1 MEFEPVIGLEVHSEL
16 STDSKIFCGC
26 STKFGAEPNTQM
38 CPVCMGLPGVLPVLN
53 KKALE
58 YSVRIA
64 LALNCQITEF
74 TGFDRKNYYYPDLPK
89 NYQISQ
95 QYNCLGR
102 NGYVKINVNGVE
114 KKIGIN
120 NVHLEED
127 AGKLLHPEIPGA
139 DYSLVDLNRTGVPL
153 IEIVSEPDMRGLD
166 EMMAYM
172 VTLKNLLQYIEVSD
186 CKMQEGSLRFEI
198 NVSIRPKGSKELGK
212 KVEIKNLNSMK
223 IAMKSAE
230 YEINRQSKILAKG
243 SEVEQETRLWDDEK
257 FVTKAMRSKEESK
270 DYRYFPEPD
279 LVTIHITKEWQEEI
293 RRNLPELQLAKK
305 ERFAQQYQIPEYDAE
320 VITQNKANA
329 VFYEQVVESCG
340 NPKEASNWMM
350 KEVFKYLDKEDVEDP
365 NFILKPGQLANLIIE
380 IDKHIVTRNM
390 AKEIF
395 DTMVETGK
403 DPKEIIREQ
412 GLVQITDENQIRE
425 VARKIIQANP
435 GPVKDYKGG
444 KEKSLGFLVGQIM
457 KETKG
462 KANPELVNKILKDE
476 LAK

>member
-26 STKFGAEPNTQM
+26 STQFGSKPNSQM

-53 KKALE
+53 KKAME

-64 LALNCQITEF
+64 LALNCKITEF
-74 TGFDRKNYYYPDLPK
+74 TKFDRKNYYYPDLPK

-102 NGYVKINVNGVE
+102 NGYLKINVNGVE
-114 KKIGIN
+114 KNIGIN

-153 IEIVSEPDMRGLD
+153 IEIVSEPDMRSLD

-172 VTLKNLLQYIEVSD
+172 MALKNLLQYIEVSD

-198 NVSIRPKGSKELGK
+198 NVSVRPKGITELGK

-223 IAMKSAE
+223 IAMKAAE
-230 YEINRQSKILAKG
+230 YEIVRQSKIIQKG
-243 SEVEQETRLWDDEK
+243 GEVEQETRLWDDEK
-257 FVTKAMRSKEESK
+257 FITKTMRSKEESK

-293 RRNLPELQLAKK
+293 RRNLPELQLAMKK
-305 ERFAQQYQIPEYDAE
+305 RIMRVHNISEYDAE
-320 VITQNKANA
+320 VVTRNRANA
-329 VFYEQVVESCG
+329 VFYVTTTEYF
-340 NPKEASNWMM
+340 NKPKEIINLM
-350 KEVFKYLDKEDVEDP
+350 ETELFKHLNEKD
-365 NFILKPGQLANLIIE
+365 IE
-380 IDKHIVTRNM
+380 IDDSKITPKQFANLVRLIDENIISGKI
-390 AKEIF
+390 AKTVLQI
-395 DTMVETGK
+395 MMETGK
-403 DPKEIIREQ
+403 DPEDIIKEK
-412 GLVQITDENQIRE
+412 GLIQITDESQIRE
-425 VARKIIQANP
+425 VAKKVIQANP
-435 GPVKDYKGG
+435 KPVKDYKGG
-444 KEKSLGFLVGQIM
+444 KEKSFGFLIGQIM

-462 KANPELVNKILKDE
+462 KANPELLNKILKEE
-476 LAK
+476 LSK

>member
-1 MEFEPVIGLEVHSEL
+1 MEFEPVIGLEVHAEL

-26 STKFGAEPNTQM
+26 STQFGSKPNTQM

-53 KKALE
+53 KKAME

-64 LALNCQITEF
+64 LALNCRITEF
-74 TGFDRKNYYYPDLPK
+74 TKFDRKNYYYPDLPK

-102 NGYVKINVNGVE
+102 NGYLIINVNGIE

-153 IEIVSEPDMRGLD
+153 IEIVSEPDMGSLD

-172 VTLKNLLQYIEVSD
+172 MALKNLLQYIEVSD

-198 NVSIRPKGSKELGK
+198 NVSVRPKGIMELGK

-223 IAMKSAE
+223 IAMKAAE
-230 YEINRQSKILAKG
+230 YEIARQSKIIQKG
-243 SEVEQETRLWDDEK
+243 GEVEQETRLWDDEK
-257 FVTKAMRSKEESK
+257 FITKTMRSKEESK

-279 LVTIHITKEWQEEI
+279 LVTIHITKEWQEDI

-305 ERFAQQYQIPEYDAE
+305 ERFVRQYRIPEYDAE
-320 VITQNKANA
+320 ILTSNKYLADYYESTSKVYNA
-329 VFYEQVVESCG
+329 
-340 NPKEASNWMM
+340 PKKISNWIMT
-350 KEVFKYLDKEDVEDP
+350 EVLRELNEREIEVDDFRIKP
-365 NFILKPGQLANLIIE
+365 NQLATLIKL
-380 IDKHIVTRNM
+380 IDDNVISGKI
-390 AKEIF
+390 AKTVFPI
-395 DTMVETGK
+395 MVETGK
-403 DPKEIIREQ
+403 NPEDIIKEK

-435 GPVKDYKGG
+435 GPVNDYRGG
-444 KEKSLGFLVGQIM
+444 KEKSIRFLIGQIM

-462 KANPELVNKILKDE
+462 KANPEVLNKILKEE
-476 LAK
+476 LSK

>member
-1 MEFEPVIGLEVHSEL
+1 MEFEPVIGLEVHAEL

-26 STKFGAEPNTQM
+26 STQFGSKPNTQM

-64 LALNCQITEF
+64 LALNCKITEF
-74 TGFDRKNYYYPDLPK
+74 TKFDRKNYYYPDLPK

-102 NGYVKINVNGVE
+102 NGYLKINVNGVE
-114 KKIGIN
+114 KKVGIN

-153 IEIVSEPDMRGLD
+153 IEIVSEPDMRSLD
-166 EMMAYM
+166 EMMSYM
-172 VTLKNLLQYIEVSD
+172 MALKNLLQYIEVSD

-198 NVSIRPKGSKELGK
+198 NVSVRPKGITELGK

-223 IAMKSAE
+223 IAMKAAE
-230 YEINRQSKILAKG
+230 YEIVRQSKIIQKG
-243 SEVEQETRLWDDEK
+243 GEVEQETRLWDDEK
-257 FVTKAMRSKEESK
+257 FITKTMRSKEESK

-293 RRNLPELQLAKK
+293 KRKLPELQLAKK
-305 ERFAQQYQIPEYDAE
+305 ERFVQQYQIPEYDAE
-320 VITQNKANA
+320 ILTSNKYLADY
-329 VFYEQVVESCG
+329 YEFTNNVYYA
-340 NPKEASNWMM
+340 PKKISNWIMT
-350 KEVFKYLDKEDVEDP
+350 EVLRELNEREIDVDDFK
-365 NFILKPGQLANLIIE
+365 IKPRQLATLVKLIDDNVISG
-380 IDKHIVTRNM
+380 KM
-390 AKEIF
+390 AKTVFPI
-395 DTMVETGK
+395 MVETGK
-403 DPKEIIREQ
+403 DPEDIIKEK
-412 GLVQITDENQIRE
+412 GLVQITDESQIRE

-444 KEKSLGFLVGQIM
+444 KEKSFGFLVGQIM

-462 KANPELVNKILKDE
+462 KANPELVNRILKEE
-476 LAK
+476 LNS

>member
-16 STDSKIFCGC
+16 STNSKIFCGC
-26 STKFGAEPNTQM
+26 STQFGSKPNSQM

-53 KKALE
+53 KKAME

-64 LALNCQITEF
+64 LALNCKITEF
-74 TGFDRKNYYYPDLPK
+74 TKFDRKNYYYPDLPK

-102 NGYVKINVNGVE
+102 NGCLKINVNGVE
-114 KKIGIN
+114 KNIGIN

-153 IEIVSEPDMRGLD
+153 IEIVSEPDMRSLD

-198 NVSIRPKGSKELGK
+198 NVSVRPKGITELGK

-223 IAMKSAE
+223 IAMKAAE
-230 YEINRQSKILAKG
+230 YEIVRQSKIIQKG
-243 SEVEQETRLWDDEK
+243 GEVDQETRLWDDEK
-257 FVTKAMRSKEESK
+257 FITKTMRSKEESK

-293 RRNLPELQLAKK
+293 KRKLPELQLAKK
-305 ERFAQQYQIPEYDAE
+305 ERFVRQFQIPQYDAE
-320 VITQNKANA
+320 ILTSNKYLADYYESANNVYDA
-329 VFYEQVVESCG
+329 
-340 NPKEASNWMM
+340 PKKISNWIMT
-350 KEVFKYLDKEDVEDP
+350 EVLRELNEREIEVDDFKIKP
-365 NFILKPGQLANLIIE
+365 NQLATLIKL
-380 IDKHIVTRNM
+380 IDDNVISGKI
-390 AKEIF
+390 AKTVFPI
-395 DTMVETGK
+395 MVETGK
-403 DPKEIIREQ
+403 DPEDIIKEKE
-412 GLVQITDENQIRE
+412 LVQITDESQIRE
-425 VARKIIQANP
+425 IANKIIQANP
-435 GPVKDYKGG
+435 KPVKDYKGG
-444 KEKSLGFLVGQIM
+444 KEKSFGFLVGQMM

-462 KANPELVNKILKDE
+462 KANPEVLNKILKEE
-476 LAK
+476 LSK

>member
-16 STDSKIFCGC
+16 STNSKIFCGC
-26 STKFGAEPNTQM
+26 STQFGSKPNSQM

-53 KKALE
+53 KKAME

-64 LALNCQITEF
+64 LALNCKITEF
-74 TGFDRKNYYYPDLPK
+74 TKFDRKNYYYPDLPK

-102 NGYVKINVNGVE
+102 NGCLKINVNGVE
-114 KKIGIN
+114 KNIGIN

-153 IEIVSEPDMRGLD
+153 IEIVSEPDMRSLD

-198 NVSIRPKGSKELGK
+198 NVSVRPKGITELGK

-223 IAMKSAE
+223 IAMKAAE
-230 YEINRQSKILAKG
+230 YEIVRQSKIIQKG
-243 SEVEQETRLWDDEK
+243 GEVDQETRLWDDEK
-257 FVTKAMRSKEESK
+257 FITKTMRSKEESK

-293 RRNLPELQLAKK
+293 KRKLPELQLAKK
-305 ERFAQQYQIPEYDAE
+305 ERFVRQFQIPQYDAE
-320 VITQNKANA
+320 ILTSNKYLADYYEFASKVYNA
-329 VFYEQVVESCG
+329 
-340 NPKEASNWMM
+340 PKKISNWIMT
-350 KEVFKYLDKEDVEDP
+350 EVLRELNEREIEVDDFKIKP
-365 NFILKPGQLANLIIE
+365 NQLATLIKL
-380 IDKHIVTRNM
+380 IDDNVISGKI
-390 AKEIF
+390 AKTVFPI
-395 DTMVETGK
+395 MVETGK
-403 DPKEIIREQ
+403 DPEDIIKEKE
-412 GLVQITDENQIRE
+412 LVQITDESQIRE
-425 VARKIIQANP
+425 IANKII
-435 GPVKDYKGG
+435 
-444 KEKSLGFLVGQIM
+444 
-457 KETKG
+457 
-462 KANPELVNKILKDE
+462 
-476 LAK
+476 